1 MQKSISSV
9 IAAADDRMQYSA
21 GENDLMRS
29 RMRGLEQHFE
39 LENFKNN
46 KSHNRTIPKWKAP
59 IGETNDNYKK
69 YMKRAAEYIKSICP
83 I

>member
-39 LENFKNN
+39 LENFKNK
-46 KSHNRTIPKWKAP
+46 KSHNRDIPNWKPPVGA
-59 IGETNDNYKK
+59 TNENNEK
-69 YMKRAAEYIKSICP
+69 YMKRVADHIKIICP
-83 I
+83 K